1 MELFLWLKEMVSTTR
16 SDISYRGMEDIG
28 TIERRYSDER
38 KKIFEQPIDAPSFV
52 GRLVAVI

>member
-1 MELFLWLKEMVSTTR
+1 MVSTTR

-38 KKIFEQPIDAPSFV
+38 KKIFEQPIDAPIFV